1 MTDQLKEL
9 RQILIETKVKRTIL
23 IFMIW
28 CFVAITIS
36 NYSPDYSAA
45 FIINLLSLF
54 SVIIYYFFYTRNRI
68 PKFVSNN
75 FFSFLIISNS
85 IFVFYLQPEFASTQ
99 YFWLVACLFTEFI
112 FADIKH
118 VLYWTIIISVFAIF
132 TYLQNLFDLHFFINE
147 YQLSLFSLIEIL
159 FFYLFFFIGF
169 YFLNLINHL
178 VVIELAKKNQMLEK
192 AQADLVSAQKYK
204 DDFFTKVSHELRTP
218 LITIKGISNL
228 LLKNQST
235 EELPMYYKSL
245 SLSSNYLLEI
255 VNDILDISQIEEN
268 KFELENKA
276 FNLPEALMEI
286 ITVLENLAVEKNL
299 HYEYDIKNLPNM
311 IVADKKRL
319 SQILYNLMHNAI
331 KYTNSGFV
339 KITAKLHVS
348 QIIIKVS
355 DSGIGIQEQFIEK
368 LYQNFTQEGRES
380 NPNLRGSGLGLSI
393 AYKLATLMGGTISCE
408 SKINEGST
416 FTFTMPYLPPDTKEI
431 SSKGQEQKIKN
442 EIQLNFLI
450 ADDNKLNLMVIQKIL
465 FSEFP
470 KSNFH
475 TATDGY
481 EVLSQLKKVPNI
493 QIILLDLQMPN
504 LDGYETATKIRETND
519 SVVIFAMSAS
529 MNDSIKRD
537 CISRGVNEV
546 MIKPFE
552 MDTIK
557 EMILKY
563 FPEGK

>member
-45 FIINLLSLF
+45 FIINLLSLC

-192 AQADLVSAQKYK
+192 AQSDLVSAQKYK
-204 DDFFTKVSHELRTP
+204 DDF
-218 LITIKGISNL
+218 
-228 LLKNQST
+228 LLK
-235 EELPMYYKSL
+235 
-245 SLSSNYLLEI
+245 
-255 VNDILDISQIEEN
+255 
-268 KFELENKA
+268 
-276 FNLPEALMEI
+276 
-286 ITVLENLAVEKNL
+286 
-299 HYEYDIKNLPNM
+299 
-311 IVADKKRL
+311 
-319 SQILYNLMHNAI
+319 
-331 KYTNSGFV
+331 
-339 KITAKLHVS
+339 
-348 QIIIKVS
+348 
-355 DSGIGIQEQFIEK
+355 
-368 LYQNFTQEGRES
+368 
-380 NPNLRGSGLGLSI
+380 
-393 AYKLATLMGGTISCE
+393 
-408 SKINEGST
+408 
-416 FTFTMPYLPPDTKEI
+416 
-431 SSKGQEQKIKN
+431 
-442 EIQLNFLI
+442 
-450 ADDNKLNLMVIQKIL
+450 
-465 FSEFP
+465 
-470 KSNFH
+470 
-475 TATDGY
+475 
-481 EVLSQLKKVPNI
+481 
-493 QIILLDLQMPN
+493 
-504 LDGYETATKIRETND
+504 
-519 SVVIFAMSAS
+519 
-529 MNDSIKRD
+529 
-537 CISRGVNEV
+537 
-546 MIKPFE
+546 
-552 MDTIK
+552 
-557 EMILKY
+557 
-563 FPEGK
+563 